1 MPTTLSCQIKRFL
14 TFSKTVRPPRLGSG
28 PCPSSAV
35 ASGQRGLQHQLTT
48 PSEGTGGTTYPGPR
62 SYLSS
67 SSRCWGHFPH
77 LCVQRYLDRCGF
89 SSAGFLSGAWHGL
102 ATGSE
107 SGYAPDAIKTP
118 HPIKLN
124 SQVFI
129 ADKLSAY

>member
-1 MPTTLSCQIKRFL
+1 MGPPTQAPAPTC
-14 TFSKTVRPPRLGSG
+14 PPVLVVG
-28 PCPSSAV
+28 A
-35 ASGQRGLQHQLTT
+35 
-48 PSEGTGGTTYPGPR
+48 TY
-62 SYLSS
+62 
-67 SSRCWGHFPH
+67 PH

-89 SSAGFLSGAWHGL
+89 SSAGFLSGAWRGL